1 MELWQSAVQ
10 ELDRLQQL
18 YQRSVSEGQVHVAQR
33 QQLKVRPVPPLH
45 SVVVVRPVPPLH
57 SVVVVQSKPTL
68 GHFMQGMTNSNDV
81 SSSYPPLGLLWL
93 GFKGV
98 IVISRY

>member
-18 YQRSVSEGQVHVAQR
+18 YQRSVSEGQVHGAQR
-33 QQLKVRPVPPLH
+33 QQLK
-45 SVVVVRPVPPLH
+45 VRPVPPLH